1 MKIKTIRFNFLMNL
15 LLTASNFLF
24 PLLTFP
30 YVSRVLSPVGTGKV
44 AFAYSLISYFTILAS
59 FGVSNYGIRA
69 VAKVRDNKDKLSKT
83 VQEILCITVVFMVI
97 VYVLLFLSVI
107 YVPELNAEKK
117 LLFIASFQIV
127 FTIIGLEWLYKG
139 IEQYQYIAI
148 RSIIFKFISF
158 ILIFICIKTKNDYMM
173 YAFVLVFATAGSGI
187 INILNLRKIIFIKKY
202 RDYEFIIHMKPMLVF
217 FISTVAVSIYV
228 NFNIVLL
235 GFISGDEEVG
245 YYNAAYRIKDLM
257 VSISTA
263 LGAVLL
269 PRLSYYIENNMLQE
283 FNRVISKTVQFILLF
298 SLPLLIFCI
307 LFARPAILLLA
318 GSEYEQSI
326 ILLQILS
333 FIILIVGISNLTG
346 IQMLIPLNQEKYF
359 CYSLMFGAIINLLL
373 NLLLIPKYNA
383 IGAAIS
389 ITITEMSIMCYQ
401 LFLLRK
407 YIHIMFSE
415 INWIKISIAIIVSV
429 SIFFLYN
436 KKILSNLT
444 VMNFLASSSLF
455 FISYFSSLIVL
466 KDSFIYTVIKQVIK
480 KF

>member
-1 MKIKTIRFNFLMNL
+1 MNL

>member
-97 VYVLLFLSVI
+97 VYVLLFLFVI
-107 YVPELNAEKK
+107 YIPELNVEKK

-139 IEQYQYIAI
+139 IEQYQYIVI

-158 ILIFICIKTKNDYMM
+158 ILIFICIKTKNDYTM

-187 INILNLRKIIFIKKY
+187 INILNLRKVIFIKKY
-202 RDYEFIIHMKPMLVF
+202 RDYEFIIHIKPMFIF
-217 FISTVAVSIYV
+217 FISTLAVSIYV

-269 PRLSYYIENNMLQE
+269 PRLSYYIENNILKE
-283 FNRVISKTVQFILLF
+283 FNRLISKTVQFILLF

-407 YIHIMFSE
+407 YIRIMFSE